1 MWIRWALLALVLFL
15 FAVFLSWTLTGYP
28 ALAFAAV
35 LITTLYA
42 VRNVPVNALIFG
54 AVTGLLLDIFG
65 PEIPG
70 INLLAMGVV
79 AYTIS
84 YLSSYFHLENPVW
97 YFIAG
102 VVSFAIRFVLIAVYH
117 LISDGSFVFASQFRG
132 SLSAAL
138 WTGIICAFAYYFMD
152 RLLPAR

>member
-1 MWIRWALLALVLFL
+1 MWLRWSLLALVLFI

-42 VRNVPVNALIFG
+42 VRNEPDSALIFG

-65 PEIPG
+65 PEVPG
-70 INLLAMGVV
+70 INLLALGVV
-79 AYTIS
+79 AYIIS
-84 YLSSYFHLENPVW
+84 YASDYFHLGNPLW
-97 YFIAG
+97 YFMAG
-102 VVSFAIRFVLIAVYH
+102 VISFSIRFMLVAFYH
-117 LISDGSFVFASQFRG
+117 LVTDGSFVYASQFRG

-138 WTGIICAFAYYFMD
+138 WTGIICAFAYYFLD
-152 RLLPAR
+152 RYFAER